1 MHTVV
6 FFILSRTFYSL
17 TKKRRTKINAD
28 RFRFFFLSQNRRLSF
43 VMSRCLLGRTSTNK
57 ILFDFD
63 FFPVTISLPYYS
75 VIKIEP
81 NFSGKLTVFE
91 IRRRHIFVK
100 IINFDELKEDLCKF
114 VVCEF
119 FIV

>member
-1 MHTVV
+1 MPIV
-6 FFILSRTFYSL
+6 FAFL
-17 TKKRRTKINAD
+17 
-28 RFRFFFLSQNRRLSF
+28 FLSQNRRLSF
-43 VMSRCLLGRTSTNK
+43 VISRCLLGRTRTNK
-57 ILFDFD
+57 ILVDFD
-63 FFPVTISLPYYS
+63 LFTVTISFPYYS